1 MQRIA
6 IAFLAILL
14 TSLSMGAHAA
24 EEKAIFAGGCFW
36 CLQPVYDQ
44 TEGVT
49 ATFVGYTGGH
59 VENPTYEQVTDGKTG
74 HVEAIEVTYD
84 PQKVQY
90 ETLVQLFWENIDP
103 FNARGQ
109 FADRG
114 PQYETVIFYDSEAQ
128 KRIAEITKATLQTR
142 FGNKKIAT
150 RIEPASEFYPAEEYH
165 QEYYAKNPTRYNL
178 YKHGSGRVQR
188 LKELWGK

>member
-1 MQRIA
+1 MRA
-6 IAFLAILL
+6 ALAFLAMVL
-14 TSLSMGAHAA
+14 TSLGMSAYAA

-44 TEGVT
+44 TAGVT
-49 ATFVGYTGGH
+49 QTFVGYTGGH
-59 VENPTYEQVTDGKTG
+59 VENPTYEQVTGGKTG

-103 FNARGQ
+103 FDARGQ
-109 FADRG
+109 FADKG
-114 PQYETVIFYDSEAQ
+114 PQYETAIFYTSEAQ

-150 RIEPASEFYPAEEYH
+150 RIEPATDFYPAEEYH
-165 QEYYAKNPTRYNL
+165 QEYYEKNPTRYNL